1 MKVRDSKKVWGLSK
15 RNMGIAVLA
24 VLLFVLIVQNFYAYN
39 NHLVR
44 LQQEEFL
51 RLARSATYGIRMQ
64 LEEEKLSA
72 DEFFDSFVWS
82 EGQEKMCESR
92 MEQYLEM
99 NLETRGQILLVEKD
113 GTIKVDVRNHGQES
127 VFSGAVFSESQAF
140 GEDTVLGKAFKI
152 GEHEYAVPV
161 IKPLKDQE
169 NHYLIILIN
178 MKEIQRYLNT
188 IIADKQDRGYVA
200 LKTQDG
206 YIISHKNPE
215 QIGLHM
221 VEGRKKKY
229 PNLDLSYLDELAK
242 RQLSGQEDTY
252 VYDSYWFSEEPVKK
266 GKKVATFTPLY
277 LDQEMWVVTLN
288 LDYQTYLHP
297 MQAYM
302 YKGIT
307 FTGGIMLLFG
317 YMLYWLNKSKAE
329 KEQALRENRLLQ
341 ELNREREL
349 KIHAGKL
356 SQIGTMTGKI
366 AHDFRNFLMPIIGRS
381 EFLLEDETLT
391 EQAREDV
398 SVILEYAE
406 KASELTRQISRLSRR
421 EVLGTDY
428 GYFDLVEMVRTWI
441 SQFSATLPKEAV
453 FQDKIPQMHAWV
465 YGNPIQIQEVL
476 WNLCNNA
483 KDALGGKVGTI
494 SFHVMVRDRKELT
507 EIEDKQRLS
516 PYEKSFVEISIS
528 DTGAG
533 IPSHQISN
541 IFEPFFTTK
550 PEGKGTGLGLSIAYD
565 IVTMHGGDIRALSQ
579 EGVGS
584 CFKIYL
590 PFKET
595 L

>member
-1 MKVRDSKKVWGLSK
+1 
-15 RNMGIAVLA
+15 
-24 VLLFVLIVQNFYAYN
+24 
-39 NHLVR
+39 
-44 LQQEEFL
+44 
-51 RLARSATYGIRMQ
+51 
-64 LEEEKLSA
+64 
-72 DEFFDSFVWS
+72 
-82 EGQEKMCESR
+82 
-92 MEQYLEM
+92 MEQ
-99 NLETRGQILLVEKD
+99 D
-113 GTIKVDVRNHGQES
+113 GTIKADVRNHRQES
-127 VFSGAVFSESQAF
+127 VFSGAVFSGSQAF
-140 GEDTVLGKAFKI
+140 GESTVLGKALQI

-200 LKTQDG
+200 LKTEDG

-221 VEGRKKKY
+221 VEGRKEKY
-229 PNLDLSYLDELAK
+229 PDLDLSYLDELAE

-266 GKKVATFTPLY
+266 VATFTPLY
-277 LDQEMWVVTLN
+277 LDREMWVVTLN
-288 LDYQTYLHP
+288 LDYQTYLYP
-297 MQAYM
+297 MQSYM
-302 YKGIT
+302 YKGIA
-307 FTGGIMLLFG
+307 FTGGLMLLFG

-329 KEQALRENRLLQ
+329 KEQVLRENRLLQ

-406 KASELTRQISRLSRR
+406 KASGLTRQISRLSRR

-428 GYFDLVEMVRTWI
+428 AYFDLVEMIRTWI
-441 SQFSATLPKEAV
+441 PQFSAMLPGEAV
-453 FQDKIPQMHAWV
+453 FQGEIPRMQAWV
-465 YGNPIQIQEVL
+465 YGNPVQIQEVL

-483 KDALGGKVGTI
+483 KDALE
-494 SFHVMVRDRKELT
+494 ELT
-507 EIEDKQRLS
+507 EMEDRQKLS

-533 IPSHQISN
+533 IPSHLLSS

-550 PEGKGTGLGLSIAYD
+550 PEEKGTGLGLSIASD
-565 IVTMHGGDIRALSQ
+565 IVTMHGGDIRVLSQ

-590 PFKET
+590 PFKEK